1 MVNNKFTIES
11 EESTEFYNNLN
22 DMNEQLEIIDEE
34 LNAKDDIIAQ
44 LKSQLLKL
52 NQQSNE

>member
-44 LKSQLLKL
+44 LKSQLLNL